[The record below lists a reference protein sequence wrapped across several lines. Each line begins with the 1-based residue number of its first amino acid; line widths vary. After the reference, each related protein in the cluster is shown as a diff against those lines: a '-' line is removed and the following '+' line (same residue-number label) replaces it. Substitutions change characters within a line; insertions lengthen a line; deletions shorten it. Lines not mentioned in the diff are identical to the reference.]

1 MNCGNIYVLMVSMLV
16 FLAMPEK
23 SDQTACNGTWNGVAS
38 SCTISATCMGNDGLS
53 ITITGTDFPHAGLS
67 EAYAD
72 KDGAYNSNCMF
83 DLSGVNAG
91 DTVSRLF
98 NNTFGSHTCVKDN
111 STEGT
116 KEGFIETIVTL
127 KYGGQLLESG
137 NDVVANIVCEYS
149 KNNTFEPTE
158 AKVTTSTFSATNVD
172 GTDTVTLQWTAT
184 TMKFTSSLDDATSLT
199 SVDVKADIADICVL
213 VKTEDADIVDFSIMS
228 LTFHEKEVSPS
239 KTLDVVVDSCFDAK
253 YAGFFYMS
261 TWASTCGS
269 GGGVAE
275 NCPKQRT
282 ICFKPFRFS
291 SEDKLV
297 VVAELVRETTAGFN
311 STCTGNG
318 VVGIGRKRR
327 EASDDDEEKSVTIT
341 ATLKVTSG
349 DDEFL
354 SNTDSGSQT
363 NTCAPSTQA
372 SEAVNAYLVTII
384 VLAAL
389 VLALG
394 VLIAYI
400 MVIKN
405 GQKKPMSY

>member
-1 MNCGNIYVLMVSMLV
+1 MLV

-23 SDQTACNGTWNGVAS
+23 SDQTACNGTWNGSGS

-53 ITITGTDFPHAGLS
+53 ITIKGTDFPYAGLS

-72 KDGAYNSNCMF
+72 PAGALNPACMF
-83 DLSGVNAG
+83 DLNGVSANG
-91 DTVSRLF
+91 EVIRLF
-98 NNTFGSHTCVKDN
+98 NNTVGTCVKDN

-213 VKTEDADIVDFSIMS
+213 VKTEDTDIVDFSIMS